1 MPCTWP
7 IVRAGGMRGRQLP
20 AWRVV
25 CVMAGMLGKTL
36 TVDAPP
42 PLLMVVDDD
51 ADLLWLMR
59 GALVRSGFAVQ
70 VSTHAPTLQAV
81 RDAHPAALVLDLE
94 IGQESGEEVCREVK
108 QASDLVGLPVLLIS
122 GKPGAA
128 LHGAAAQCGADA
140 VLAKPFRLRE
150 LVQMAGKLLHRPAA

>member
-1 MPCTWP
+1 MP
-7 IVRAGGMRGRQLP
+7 GRKIP

-36 TVDAPP
+36 TVDAPQ
-42 PLLMVVDDD
+42 PLVMVVDDD
-51 ADLLWLMR
+51 ADLLWLMQ
-59 GALVRSGFAVQ
+59 GALLRSGFAVQ

-108 QASDLVGLPVLLIS
+108 QAGDLVGIPVLLIS

-128 LHGAAAQCGADA
+128 LHGAAVQCGADA